1 MGTTGGDVISNEVHV
16 LQDEGGMAVI
26 GEASAVESFLASRG
40 LASRELP
47 LDRLR
52 PALATAAGVA
62 QTASTAMAESGRWVK
77 ATKQSAEAMKHL
89 ELMKGSAPGVSRAVL
104 TDKGKAKQFL
114 EIVRTPGSMLT
125 NPALLAGAAGIMAQA
140 RHAADDGRDHGLPRV
155 DRRKARRRAARA
167 QRSGARRHGRR
178 RPGDRGGDDRP
189 RARRSGVRG
198 DLVQGPGDGV
208 DDRPDAGVRPAALDA
223 LADDLE
229 RHTAVGDLAKTTAQA
244 QVSVQEWLAV
254 LARCFQAQDAL
265 AVLEI
270 DRVLD
275 GSPEE
280 VDRHRTGLQAARH
293 HRLDLITRTTE
304 RLMVRLDAA
313 ARAAN
318 AKVLL
323 HPAASR
329 SVVSASNHVAGAVV
343 AFHEPLGIDGDRQ
356 SVDARRWVEAAA
368 DARDRVRET
377 GAGGYEAAK
386 QARRSDPWS
395 CGLSGRSAVKRRR
408 RACPPPAR
416 QERRLSEAVTREGP
430 VRVDR
435 ALVVWCAIRDSNPEP
450 AD

>member
-77 ATKQSAEAMKHL
+77 LTKQSAEAMKHL

-125 NPALLAGAAGIMAQA
+125 NPALLAGAAGIMAQLA
-140 RHAADDGRDHGLPRV
+140 MQQTMDEITDYLESIDAKLDDVLRAHSEAVLADMV
-155 DRRKARRRAARA
+155 
-167 QRSGARRHGRR
+167 
-178 RPGDRGGDDRP
+178 
-189 RARRSGVRG
+189 GV
-198 DLVQGPGDGV
+198 DLVIEE
-208 DDRPDAGVRPAALDA
+208 AMIVRERVGRVSEVTWSKVQATASTIARTQAYALRQLDA

-254 LARCFQAQDAL
+254 LARCFQLQDAL

-386 QARRSDPWS
+386 QLGDQTRGRAASAAGRLSSGVGERARR
-395 CGLSGRSAVKRRR
+395 LRGRS
-408 RACPPPAR
+408 
-416 QERRLSEAVTREGP
+416 
-430 VRVDR
+430 D
-435 ALVVWCAIRDSNPEP
+435 D
-450 AD
+450 